1 MIKLLFLILTIF
13 RFNSCN
19 SHTDKI
25 DKIQSLDLVVKLE
38 MNLSAFGV
46 ESDNFPTIDVYI
58 DFAKD
63 SSSCH
68 KSYYNPKLKSSTYS
82 LTSFELKEIKE
93 LFKTTDFETFK
104 KEYTTNLSDQP
115 TSTTKIYT
123 TNNIYL
129 IKDYGLKGDY
139 PLEKL
144 YGIVYKY

>member
-1 MIKLLFLILTIF
+1 MLFLLLTIF
-13 RFNSCN
+13 TFNNCKSQ
-19 SHTDKI
+19 TGKTYE
-25 DKIQSLDLVVKLE
+25 IQSLDSVVKLE

-63 SSSCH
+63 SGSCH
-68 KSYYNPKLKSSTYS
+68 KSYYNPKLKPSTYS
-82 LTSFELKEIKE
+82 LTSFELEEIKG
-93 LFKTTDFETFK
+93 LFKTTDFEKLK

-123 TNNIYL
+123 TSRVYV

-144 YGIVYKY
+144 YDIIYKH